1 MEFWN
6 GEKIDIHNMYGIND
20 KEDILKFID
29 FALNYSVDYI
39 YILEDLQKMLV
50 GIKNSYIP
58 NDYIDY

>member
-1 MEFWN
+1 
-6 GEKIDIHNMYGIND
+6 MYGIND